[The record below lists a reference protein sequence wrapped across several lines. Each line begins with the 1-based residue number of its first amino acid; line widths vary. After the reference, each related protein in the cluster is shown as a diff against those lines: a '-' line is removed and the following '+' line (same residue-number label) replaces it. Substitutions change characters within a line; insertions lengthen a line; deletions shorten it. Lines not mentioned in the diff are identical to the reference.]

1 MSEAVS
7 TNELR
12 RLEVYID
19 HLQSELAK
27 ERERRESAEKQ
38 LRLITVRLDICLG
51 RITACNDDTRAHQ
64 VSVEEIPAWI
74 EEAQEHFKK
83 YEDGK

>member
-27 ERERRESAEKQ
+27 ERERADAYRNAYLVARNYLVQSRDNGKP
-38 LRLITVRLDICLG
+38 V
-51 RITACNDDTRAHQ
+51 DTDMVARPYEI
-64 VSVEEIPAWI
+64 VE
-74 EEAQEHFKK
+74 K
-83 YEDGK
+83 YEGDKA